1 MRMSTSNSRHSSKF
15 FTKNNE
21 KIYPKGRAL
30 MQMYV
35 VVPQTK
41 RWNAID
47 FCALNSGFWSKEY
60 LTYIM
65 RDFVVGMKIRMTMQN
80 LQKSNSKKKGEI
92 WYMYLSSVN

>member
-30 MQMYV
+30 MQMYG

-47 FCALNSGFWSKEY
+47 FCALNSGF
-60 LTYIM
+60 
-65 RDFVVGMKIRMTMQN
+65 
-80 LQKSNSKKKGEI
+80 
-92 WYMYLSSVN
+92 